1 MVQFGEVVRRLG
13 LLLGVDDDDDDDGWS
28 DEVASPQWGETD
40 VQLV

>member
-13 LLLGVDDDDDDDGWS
+13 LLLGVDDDDDGWS